1 MEQVSAKMSPK
12 QVSRLRNGHIVRL
25 QKPKMEGE
33 GISLMV
39 NPANYSMITKSFSRN
54 KGVQISLSPEEL
66 AANKS
71 ASSSMAGKGI
81 FGKKFD
87 RKVGDIIGKPAQ
99 KAVYKIAAKELKPLA
114 KKAIETGL
122 TTAGVAASTY
132 LPGAAPII
140 MPATAGLSKLA
151 TDYLDDPSKYQTK
164 AGLQSA
170 VANQAR
176 KSLID
181 AAVSARENEA
191 VSGEGLYA
199 SSGRGMCCGGKVMC
213 GGSAFGVRGGLLNL
227 QHPALQS
234 QPFASNYQFQYTL
247 PPQYQ
252 KFARGSGLYA

>member
-1 MEQVSAKMSPK
+1 MEHVSAKLSPK
-12 QVSRLRNGHIVRL
+12 QVSRLRNGHMVRL

-33 GISLMV
+33 GISLIV
-39 NPANYSMITKSFSRN
+39 NPANFSTITKSFSRN
-54 KGVQISLSPEEL
+54 KGVQISLSPDEL

-71 ASSSMAGKGI
+71 ATASMAGKGI

-87 RKVGDIIGKPAQ
+87 RKVGEIIGKPAQ
-99 KAVYKIAAKELKPLA
+99 KAVYKIAAKELKPIA

-122 TTAGVAASTY
+122 TTAGVAASAY
-132 LPGAAPII
+132 LPAAAPLI

-151 TDYLDDPSKYQTK
+151 TGYLDDPSSYQTK

-176 KSLID
+176 KTLID

-199 SSGRGMCCGGKVMC
+199 SAGRGMCGGKVMC

-227 QHPALQS
+227 EHPALRS
-234 QPFASNYQFQYTL
+234 QPFASNFQFQYTL

-252 KFARGSGLYA
+252 KFAKGSGLYA

>member
-1 MEQVSAKMSPK
+1 MEQVSAKLSPK
-12 QVSRLRNGHIVRL
+12 QVSRLRNGHMVRL

-33 GISLMV
+33 GISLIV

-71 ASSSMAGKGI
+71 ASTSMAGKGI

-87 RKVGDIIGKPAQ
+87 RKVGEIIGKPAQ
-99 KAVYKIAAKELKPLA
+99 KAVYKIAEKQLKPIA

-132 LPGAAPII
+132 LPGAAPLI

-151 TDYLDDPSKYQTK
+151 TDYLDDPSRYQTK
-164 AGLQSA
+164 AGLQNA

-176 KSLID
+176 KTIMD
-181 AAVSARENEA
+181 TAISALKDEP

-199 SSGRGMCCGGKVMC
+199 SGKGCGGKIMC

-234 QPFASNYQFQYTL
+234 QPFATNYQFQYTL